1 MTTHRHRTARR
12 RTSSQH
18 GFAAIELVAGLALLL
33 LPVATVVLTLPTWSE
48 RQTTGRAIAR
58 EVARRTAGSG
68 VCDVAAARELS
79 ASMARNL
86 GVPPGDAHTVIGC
99 EPGAVL
105 DPGSTLEADVTVRM
119 PAVHLLG
126 IGDIGAWTWTA
137 RHRQPVDVFVGVP

>member
-1 MTTHRHRTARR
+1 MTSLRPRGAGSPDGTEV
-12 RTSSQH
+12 

-33 LPVATVVLTLPTWSE
+33 LPVAIVVLTLPTWAE

-58 EVARRTAGSG
+58 EVARRTAASG
-68 VCDVAAARELS
+68 VCDVAAAREL
-79 ASMARNL
+79 AGSMARNL
-86 GVPPGDAHTVIGC
+86 GVPPGDAHAAIGC

-126 IGDIGAWTWTA
+126 IGDLGAWTWTA
-137 RHRQPVDVFVGVP
+137 RHREPVDVYVGAP